1 VARFLLFSSRSV
13 RVEVAFVPATSS
25 GRFAG
30 RHYALGVTNPGRN
43 STERGDFSPSWA
55 PPASPDD
62 VERALIA
69 EGYLPGEGLSTA
81 IFLAIELQR
90 PLFLEGEPG
99 VGKTEVANV
108 LARSFGSDLV
118 RLQCY
123 EGIDAHQA
131 IYEWDYQRQLLYL
144 RAHDRG
150 SDSPPIGEDE
160 LFSERFL
167 IRRPLLQAI
176 AGSGAV
182 GSAPPVLLIDEIDRA
197 DDEFEAFLLE
207 ILANFS
213 VTVPEIGTFRAEV
226 VPIVILTSNRTR
238 DVHDALKR
246 RALYHWVEHPD
257 FDREVAIV
265 LSRAP
270 EAGHQLASQVTSAV
284 QALRSMGLYKSPG
297 VAEAID
303 WARALHALGRN
314 SLDEPSASRTLGAV
328 LKYREDADRARPELA
343 AIVEN
348 AISRG

>member
-1 VARFLLFSSRSV
+1 VANVGEDST
-13 RVEVAFVPATSS
+13 AS
-25 GRFAG
+25 GVG
-30 RHYALGVTNPGRN
+30 PG
-43 STERGDFSPSWA
+43 SWA
-55 PPASPDD
+55 PPASPDE
-62 VERALIA
+62 VEGALRA
-69 EGYLPGEGLSTA
+69 EGYLPGDGLSTA
-81 IFLAIELQR
+81 IFLAIELRR

-99 VGKTEVANV
+99 VGKTEVGNV
-108 LARSFGSDLV
+108 LARWFGSELL

-150 SDSPPIGEDE
+150 PGTPPVGEDE

-176 AGSGAV
+176 AGSSVA

-207 ILANFS
+207 ILDDFT
-213 VTVPEIGTFRAEV
+213 VTVPEVGTFRAEV
-226 VPIVILTSNRTR
+226 PPVVVLTSNRTR

-265 LSRAP
+265 LSRVP
-270 EAGHQLASQVTSAV
+270 EAGEQLARQVTSAV

-303 WARALHALGRN
+303 WARALHALGREV
-314 SLDEPSASRTLGAV
+314 LDESSAARTLGAV
-328 LKYREDADRARPELA
+328 LKYREDAERARPELRSLVEA
-343 AIVEN
+343 AT
-348 AISRG
+348 AHG

>member
-1 VARFLLFSSRSV
+1 MANTGAERVASGSW
-13 RVEVAFVPATSS
+13 VPPTS
-25 GRFAG
+25 
-30 RHYALGVTNPGRN
+30 P
-43 STERGDFSPSWA
+43 E
-55 PPASPDD
+55 D
-62 VERALIA
+62 VEAALRDQ
-69 EGYLPGEGLSTA
+69 GYLPGDGLSTA
-81 IFLAIELQR
+81 IFLAIELRR

-99 VGKTEVANV
+99 VGKTEVGNV
-108 LARSFGSDLV
+108 LARWFGSELL

-150 SDSPPIGEDE
+150 PDGLPVAEDE

-176 AGSGAV
+176 AGSGQP

-207 ILANFS
+207 ILADFT
-213 VTVPEIGTFRAEV
+213 VTVPEVGTFRAEV
-226 VPIVILTSNRTR
+226 PPVVILTSNRTR

-257 FDREVAIV
+257 FEREVAIV
-265 LSRAP
+265 LSRVP
-270 EAGHQLASQVTSAV
+270 ESGELLARQVTRAV
-284 QALRSMGLYKSPG
+284 QALRAMGLYKSPG

-303 WARALHALGRN
+303 WARALRALGREH
-314 SLDEPSASRTLGAV
+314 LDESSVARTLGAV
-328 LKYREDADRARPELA
+328 LKYREDAERARSELGPLVEA
-343 AIVEN
+343 AIAN
-348 AISRG
+348 A

>member
-1 VARFLLFSSRSV
+1 MANLDEDSI
-13 RVEVAFVPATSS
+13 AS
-25 GRFAG
+25 GFGPRPW
-30 RHYALGVTNPGRN
+30 V
-43 STERGDFSPSWA
+43 

-62 VERALIA
+62 VEAALRAQ
-69 EGYLPGEGLSTA
+69 GYLPGDGLSTA
-81 IFLAIELQR
+81 IFLAIELRR

-99 VGKTEVANV
+99 VGKTEVGNV
-108 LARSFGSDLV
+108 LARWFGSPLL

-150 SDSPPIGEDE
+150 PGTPPVGEDE

-176 AGSGAV
+176 AGSNVAGA
-182 GSAPPVLLIDEIDRA
+182 APPVLLIDEIDRA

-207 ILANFS
+207 ILADFT
-213 VTVPEIGTFRAEV
+213 VTVPEVGTFRAEV
-226 VPIVILTSNRTR
+226 PPVVVLTSNRTR

-257 FDREVAIV
+257 FDREVSIV
-265 LSRAP
+265 LSRVP
-270 EAGHQLASQVTSAV
+270 EAGEQLARQVTSAV
-284 QALRSMGLYKSPG
+284 QALRAMGLYKSPG

-303 WARALHALGRN
+303 WARALHALGRDV
-314 SLDEPSASRTLGAV
+314 LDEASAARTLGAV
-328 LKYREDADRARPELA
+328 LKYREDTERARSELGPLIEA
-343 AIVEN
+343 AV
-348 AISRG
+348 ASG

>member
-1 VARFLLFSSRSV
+1 VADLGKDSSATGAV
-13 RVEVAFVPATSS
+13 HGAWVPPT
-25 GRFAG
+25 
-30 RHYALGVTNPGRN
+30 
-43 STERGDFSPSWA
+43 
-55 PPASPDD
+55 SPDD
-62 VERALIA
+62 VERALRA
-69 EGYLPGEGLSTA
+69 QGYLPGDGLATA
-81 IFLAIELQR
+81 IFLAIELRR

-99 VGKTEVANV
+99 VGKTEVGNV
-108 LARSFGSDLV
+108 LARWFGSKLL

-150 SDSPPIGEDE
+150 PGTPPVGEDE

-176 AGSGAV
+176 AGAGGA

-207 ILANFS
+207 ILADFTI
-213 VTVPEIGTFRAEV
+213 TVPEVGTFRAEV
-226 VPIVILTSNRTR
+226 PPVVVLTSNRTR

-265 LSRAP
+265 VSRVP
-270 EAGHQLASQVTSAV
+270 EAGEQLARQVTRAV

-303 WARALHALGRN
+303 WARAMHALGRDV
-314 SLDEPSASRTLGAV
+314 LDEASAARTLGAV
-328 LKYREDADRARPELA
+328 LKYREDAERARTELGSLVEA
-343 AIVEN
+343 AI
-348 AISRG
+348 AHA

>member
-1 VARFLLFSSRSV
+1 MEA
-13 RVEVAFVPATSS
+13 
-25 GRFAG
+25 
-30 RHYALGVTNPGRN
+30 
-43 STERGDFSPSWA
+43 
-55 PPASPDD
+55 
-62 VERALIA
+62 ALIA

-81 IFLAIELQR
+81 IFLAIELRR

-108 LARSFGSDLV
+108 LARSMGTDLL

-150 SDSPPIGEDE
+150 TDSAPISEDE

-176 AGSGAV
+176 AGSGSA
-182 GSAPPVLLIDEIDRA
+182 GSAPSVLLIDEIDRA

-207 ILANFS
+207 ILADYS

-226 VPIVILTSNRTR
+226 IPIVVLTSNRTR

-265 LSRAP
+265 LSRVP
-270 EAGHQLASQVTSAV
+270 EAGQQLARQVTSAV

-303 WARALHALGRN
+303 WARALHALGQD
-314 SLDEPSASRTLGAV
+314 SLDESSASRTLGAV

-343 AIVEN
+343 TLVEA
-348 AISRG
+348 AISGA

>member
-1 VARFLLFSSRSV
+1 
-13 RVEVAFVPATSS
+13 VPNR
-25 GRFAG
+25 GD
-30 RHYALGVTNPGRN
+30 N
-43 STERGDFSPSWA
+43 STARGEHDPSWA
-55 PPASPDD
+55 SPASPDD
-62 VERALIA
+62 VEAALIA
-69 EGYLPGEGLSTA
+69 QGYLPGEGLSTA
-81 IFLAIELQR
+81 IFLAIELRR

-108 LARSFGSDLV
+108 LARSLGTDLL

-150 SDSPPIGEDE
+150 SDAPAVSEDE

-176 AGSGAV
+176 AGGGSA
-182 GSAPPVLLIDEIDRA
+182 GSAPSVLLIDEIDRA

-207 ILANFS
+207 ILADYS

-226 VPIVILTSNRTR
+226 IPIVILTSNRTR

-265 LSRAP
+265 LSRVP
-270 EAGHQLASQVTSAV
+270 EAGDQLARQVTSAV
-284 QALRSMGLYKSPG
+284 QALRGMGLYKSPG

-303 WARALHALGRN
+303 WARALHALGRD
-314 SLDEPSASRTLGAV
+314 SLDESSASRTLGAV

-343 AIVEN
+343 TLVE
-348 AISRG
+348 AATSGA

>member
-1 VARFLLFSSRSV
+1 
-13 RVEVAFVPATSS
+13 VP
-25 GRFAG
+25 
-30 RHYALGVTNPGRN
+30 NPGE
-43 STERGDFSPSWA
+43 SPTAGGDRHPSWV
-55 PPASPDD
+55 PPTSPDD
-62 VERALIA
+62 VEEALIA

-81 IFLAIELQR
+81 IFLAIELRR

-99 VGKTEVANV
+99 VGKTEVANA
-108 LARSFGSDLV
+108 LARSFGSDLL

-150 SDSPPIGEDE
+150 SESPPISEDE

-176 AGSGAV
+176 ATS
-182 GSAPPVLLIDEIDRA
+182 GSAGSPPPVLLIDEIDRA

-207 ILANFS
+207 ILADYS

-226 VPIVILTSNRTR
+226 IPVVILTSNRTR

-265 LSRAP
+265 LSRVP
-270 EAGHQLASQVTSAV
+270 EADRQLARQVTSAV

-297 VAEAID
+297 VAESID
-303 WARALHALGRN
+303 WARALHALGRD
-314 SLDEPSASRTLGAV
+314 SLDESSASSTLGAV
-328 LKYREDADRARPELA
+328 LKYREDADRARSELA
-343 AIVEN
+343 TLVE
-348 AISRG
+348 AAVARG